1 MFFPIRIVTEGHA
14 PVCVAPITADSSPT
28 RLTSGENPHPVSSP
42 KHINARFHKSGHM
55 FPYKMASNTHS
66 LNPSHA
72 FETAGPSGERSVCG
86 CLPSQ
91 IRGVLNNAR
100 DGFLKGFD
108 CGWILFLG
116 VTLMSRLSSGNFQ
129 SSVADTVEAAL
140 HLARQQACESITRCL
155 LKTGGCRACSTVTAK
170 HFSLE
175 YNGNNI
181 ELIFYNYLQD
191 LQLYQITQVQ
201 QRQ

>member
-1 MFFPIRIVTEGHA
+1 M
-14 PVCVAPITADSSPT
+14 CVAPITADSSLT
-28 RLTSGENPHPVSSP
+28 RLTSRENPHPVSSP

-55 FPYKMASNTHS
+55 FPYKTASNTHS

-72 FETAGPSGERSVCG
+72 FETAGPSGERSVCD

-116 VTLMSRLSSGNFQ
+116 VTLMSLSSGNFQ
-129 SSVADTVEAAL
+129 SSVADMVESTL
-140 HLARQQACESITRCL
+140 HLARKQACESITRCL
-155 LKTGGCRACSTVTAK
+155 VKTGGCRACSTVMVI
-170 HFSLE
+170 HW
-175 YNGNNI
+175 NMI
-181 ELIFYNYLQD
+181 I
-191 LQLYQITQVQ
+191 I
-201 QRQ
+201 